1 VGESAEELRRD
12 IEQTRDNMGYTLDAI
27 GDRVSPGRIM
37 ERRRNR
43 IVGGL
48 SNMRDAV
55 MGPVHEAGS
64 AIGDHVSGT
73 RETLGDGASGLAD
86 NIAHSPD
93 MARRQARGNPFAAG
107 VIAFGGGLLL
117 AALIPPSEPE
127 RQVAQRVRDAAE
139 PLVEP
144 VQDAARQISSA
155 VQESGGEAI
164 GHLKESAASAAQSVK
179 ETAVT
184 KAQETKD
191 AGQSASH
198 QVSAGHQVSGG
209 SSS

>member
-43 IVGGL
+43 IVGGVA
-48 SNMRDAV
+48 NMRDAV
-55 MGPVHEAGS
+55 MGPVHDARS
-64 AIGDHVSGT
+64 AVGDHVSGT
-73 RETLGDGASGLAD
+73 RETLTGGASSLAD
-86 NIAHSPD
+86 NVTNSPD
-93 MARRQARGNPFAAG
+93 MARQQTRGNPFAAG

-127 RQVAQRVRDAAE
+127 RQVAQKIRDAAE

-144 VQDAARQISSA
+144 AQDAARQISSA
-155 VQESGGEAI
+155 VQESGQEAV
-164 GHLKESAASAAQSVK
+164 GNLKETAASAAQSVK
-179 ETAVT
+179 DTAT
-184 KAQETKD
+184 SKAQETKE
-191 AGQSASH
+191 AGQSATED
-198 QVSAGHQVSGG
+198 ARART
-209 SSS
+209 SS